1 VSGLTNPKPEP
12 ILKTN
17 KKYSKMRKEDLAM
30 DIEDKLKRLKKERSS
45 RTKMDPVASTWE
57 ELEKNS
63 GLSTKEKLERLITLT
78 RRPEKQKKTLSPARP
93 PERKAFEIFENQYHL
108 GSRYGKIPVGAGLKI
123 DGETLSLLSRDP
135 AFMELDL
142 STALFLDL
150 ETTGLSGGVG
160 VVPFLVGL
168 GYFRDD
174 RFQVTQ
180 FFLGDLAGEEELI
193 QELGLFLR
201 QMDFR
206 SVVTFNGKAFDLPL
220 LETRFI
226 LKRETL
232 PLSGLPHLDFL
243 FSARSL
249 WSHKHE
255 SCRLYHL
262 AQEVLEAQREE
273 DIPSAE
279 IPYRY
284 FEFIRTGQFSLIEP
298 ILYHNQEDLLSL
310 LGVVI
315 SGAALFI
322 AERGEETDIS
332 SDALDFFGAA
342 RLLER
347 TGEKERSALYMS
359 RALESRL
366 SGEFA
371 VLAKMKLA
379 THFKRNREWEKA
391 LSLWNEL
398 TAFNRVDS
406 FRELAMYYEHREKD
420 YQKAKEIV
428 LEGLAI
434 SGGAPS
440 SLREDFSRRLERL
453 QRKINSQRK
462 RRGAG

>member
-1 VSGLTNPKPEP
+1 
-12 ILKTN
+12 
-17 KKYSKMRKEDLAM
+17 M
-30 DIEDKLKRLKKERSS
+30 DFEDKLRLVRRKRPPRPRTDSISS
-45 RTKMDPVASTWE
+45 AWR
-57 ELEKNS
+57 ELDQQS
-63 GLSTKEKLERLITLT
+63 GLSTKEKLERLISLT
-78 RRPEKQKKTLSPARP
+78 GTSKREKVRNEPAEP
-93 PERKAFEIFENQYHL
+93 PKRTPLEIFENQYHL
-108 GSRYGKIPVGAGLKI
+108 RSHYGKISIGAGLKI
-123 DGETLSLLSRDP
+123 SGEILSLLSRDR
-135 AFMELDL
+135 AFSELDL

-168 GYFRDD
+168 GYFRED
-174 RFQVTQ
+174 RFQVSQ
-180 FFLGDLAGEEELI
+180 FFLGDLAEEEGLV
-193 QELGLFLR
+193 QELGKFFG

-206 SVVTFNGKAFDLPL
+206 SIVTFNGKAFDLPL

-226 LKRETL
+226 LQGEPL

-262 AQEVLEAQREE
+262 AQEVLEAHREE

-284 FEFIRTGQFSLIEP
+284 FEFLRTGDFTLIEP

-310 LGVVI
+310 LGVII

-322 AERGEETDIS
+322 EERGGELDLPG
-332 SDALDFFGAA
+332 DAMDLFGAA

-347 TGEKERSALYMS
+347 TGDRERSALYMS
-359 RALESRL
+359 RALEGRL

-371 VLAKMKLA
+371 VLAKTKLA
-379 THFKRNREWEKA
+379 SHFKKNRDWDKA
-391 LSLWNEL
+391 LALWNEM
-398 TAFNRVDS
+398 TVHNRIDS

-420 YQKAKEIV
+420 FKKAKEAA
-428 LEGLAI
+428 LEGLALAAGT
-434 SGGAPS
+434 SQS
-440 SLREDFSRRLERL
+440 QEEDFFRRLERL
-453 QRKINSQRK
+453 QRKMDKQK
-462 RRGAG
+462 KKEAAG

>member
-1 VSGLTNPKPEP
+1 MVEGKPV
-12 ILKTN
+12 
-17 KKYSKMRKEDLAM
+17 MDL
-30 DIEDKLKRLKKERSS
+30 EEKLRRIRKERSF
-45 RTKMDPVASTWE
+45 RTKTDSVFSAWK
-57 ELEKNS
+57 ELDKYS
-63 GLSTKEKLERLITLT
+63 DLSTKEKLEKLITLT
-78 RRPEKQKKTLSPARP
+78 GTSKKQNAPVAPAEPQKK
-93 PERKAFEIFENQYHL
+93 KALEIFENQYHL
-108 GSRYGKIPVGAGLKI
+108 RSRYGKIPIGAGLKI
-123 DGETLSLLSRDP
+123 DGGILSLLSRDP
-135 AFMELDL
+135 AFSKLDL

-168 GYFRDD
+168 GYFRDE
-174 RFQVTQ
+174 RFLVTQ
-180 FFLGDLAGEEELI
+180 FFLGDMAEEEGLI
-193 QELGLFLR
+193 RELGQFFR
-201 QMDFR
+201 QMDFQ

-226 LKRETL
+226 LQRETL

-284 FEFIRTGQFSLIEP
+284 FEFIRTGEFSLIEP

-315 SGAALFI
+315 SGAALFSE
-322 AERGEETDIS
+322 ERGGEIDLS
-332 SDALDFFGAA
+332 GDALDLFGAA

-347 TGEKERSALYMS
+347 RGERERSAVFMS
-359 RALESRL
+359 RALEGRL

-379 THFKRNREWEKA
+379 SHFKKNREWEKA
-391 LSLWNEL
+391 LSLWNEM
-398 TAFNRVDS
+398 TVCNRTDI
-406 FRELAMYYEHREKD
+406 FRELAMYYEHREKN
-420 YQKAKEIV
+420 YQKAREV
-428 LEGLAI
+428 ALEGLALA
-434 SGGAPS
+434 SETS
-440 SLREDFSRRLERL
+440 QSLREDFSRRLERL
-453 QRKINSQRK
+453 QRKIIKQEK
-462 RRGAG
+462 RQDSG

>member
-1 VSGLTNPKPEP
+1 MDFDDRMRLV
-12 ILKTN
+12 
-17 KKYSKMRKEDLAM
+17 KKARA
-30 DIEDKLKRLKKERSS
+30 S
-45 RTKMDPVASTWE
+45 RTKTASIASAWR
-57 ELEKNS
+57 ELGKKPD
-63 GLSTKEKLERLITLT
+63 LSMKEKLEKLITLT
-78 RRPEKQKKTLSPARP
+78 RPSEKKKNVPPP
-93 PERKAFEIFENQYHL
+93 PERPKGKALEIFENQYHL
-108 GSRYGKIPVGAGLKI
+108 RSRYGKIPIGTGLKI
-123 DGETLSLLSRDP
+123 NGEILSLLSRDG
-135 AFMELDL
+135 AFSRLDL

-168 GYFRDD
+168 GYFREEKF
-174 RFQVTQ
+174 RISQ
-180 FFLGDLAGEEELI
+180 FFLGDLAEEEI
-193 QELGLFLR
+193 FIRELGQFFR
-201 QMDFR
+201 EMDFQ

-226 LKRETL
+226 LQREVL

-284 FEFIRTGQFSLIEP
+284 FEFLRTGEYSLIEP

-322 AERGEETDIS
+322 EEQGGEIDLS
-332 SDALDFFGAA
+332 GDAMDLFGAA

-347 TGEKERSALYMS
+347 TGERARSALYMS
-359 RALESRL
+359 RALEGRL

-371 VLAKMKLA
+371 VQAKIKLA
-379 THFKRNREWEKA
+379 SHFKKNREWEKA
-391 LSLWNEL
+391 LRLWTEMMPH
-398 TAFNRVDS
+398 NRLECY
-406 FRELAMYYEHREKD
+406 RELAMYYEHKEKD
-420 YQKAKEIV
+420 YAKASEVV
-428 LEGLAI
+428 LEGLALAN
-434 SGGAPS
+434 GGPS
-440 SLREDFSRRLERL
+440 SLQADFSRRIERL
-453 QRKINSQRK
+453 RQKIERQKK
-462 RRGAG
+462 RNDAE

>member
-1 VSGLTNPKPEP
+1 
-12 ILKTN
+12 
-17 KKYSKMRKEDLAM
+17 MDFED
-30 DIEDKLKRLKKERSS
+30 RLRLIRKERSS
-45 RTKMDPVASTWE
+45 RTKRDSITSAWH
-57 ELEKNS
+57 ELDRQS
-63 GLSTKEKLERLITLT
+63 DLSTKEKLERLITLT
-78 RRPEKQKKTLSPARP
+78 RTPKKEKTRVAPAEPQK
-93 PERKAFEIFENQYHL
+93 RKALEIFENQYHL
-108 GSRYGKIPVGAGLKI
+108 RSRYGKIPIGAGLKI
-123 DGETLSLLSRDP
+123 NGEILSLLSRDG
-135 AFMELDL
+135 AFSKLDL

-168 GYFRDD
+168 GYFRDEK
-174 RFQVTQ
+174 FQVSQ
-180 FFLGDLAGEEELI
+180 FFLGDIAEEEALI
-193 QELGLFLR
+193 RDLGLFFR

-226 LKRETL
+226 LQREVL

-262 AQEVLEAQREE
+262 AQEVLEAHREE

-284 FEFIRTGQFSLIEP
+284 FEFLRTGEFSLIEP

-322 AERGEETDIS
+322 EERGGELDLPG
-332 SDALDFFGAA
+332 DAMDLFGAA

-347 TGEKERSALYMS
+347 RGERARSALYMS
-359 RALESRL
+359 RALEGRL

-371 VLAKMKLA
+371 VLAKIKLA
-379 THFKRNREWEKA
+379 SHFKKNREWEKA
-391 LSLWNEL
+391 LDLWNEMTSL
-398 TAFNRVDS
+398 NQLDC
-406 FRELAMYYEHREKD
+406 FRELAMYYEHKGKD
-420 YQKAKEIV
+420 YEKAREV
-428 LEGLAI
+428 ALEGLALA
-434 SGGAPS
+434 GGTS
-440 SLREDFSRRLERL
+440 RSLQEDFSRRLERL
-453 QRKINSQRK
+453 RQKIERQRK
-462 RRGAG
+462 RKDGG